1 MCIVPFKDGT
11 PLADLDAPLLSK
23 LCWRIIPLLWL
34 GFAFNV
40 INRSNIAFAQLEM
53 GPELGL
59 SQSDFGFAAGIFF
72 CSYALM
78 QLPSNMLVARVGARW
93 VLSADLLLWGV
104 ISTATGFVRD
114 AHSLSTLRF
123 LLGLAQAGYFSGS
136 LLFLRSWF
144 PARYSAHAVAI
155 FMTSGAAGTIVCS
168 LSSGAIM
175 SAADGLFGLGGW
187 RWLFIVQG
195 LPPIIL
201 SVLLPFLLP
210 ARPQHA
216 AWLTRDEREQL
227 LLAFEVGGEDE
238 KLAVDLTSS
247 LGTTLS
253 RPETWLFLLQYF
265 TLNTAT
271 YTVMLFL
278 PTQVRPPPSSPSQTI
293 ILHHDPHPNIPCFSI
308 IPPLSHHP
316 IASAPSHRLR
326 ILTLPSLPMQLSQ
339 VFPALASWQI
349 GLLNASPAL
358 LKILLAP
365 RVAALADRHDGSRF
379 AIAWGLFL
387 TCGTMLLAAGGC
399 MLTAPPPL
407 VWLIPLALLAAT
419 LAEGCSVA
427 VFWSIHHTRQP
438 QSLAAC
444 SIALVNSFGNLGGFA
459 GTYVLGYLHDA
470 LGASEGPSSS
480 STSPRSAAQGAGNV
494 RDWGWG
500 TVVIGLAFVCVT
512 CATGAS
518 LQERRPGCASG
529 YRRF

>member
-278 PTQVRPPPSSPSQTI
+278 PTQ
-293 ILHHDPHPNIPCFSI
+293 
-308 IPPLSHHP
+308 
-316 IASAPSHRLR
+316 
-326 ILTLPSLPMQLSQ
+326 LSQ